1 VPWKLQGQENRII
14 LPFGCSIS
22 VSEVTLSFGPLE
34 YHSFILNPKQLPN
47 SVSVGHDNFQQS
59 TAVVF
64 EVIGRTTVSKMAPS
78 EIVVR
83 SFKGSSTITLIG
95 SGFMRN
101 MIFMVNELG
110 CFSEFLSS

>member
-1 VPWKLQGQENRII
+1 MEKMRVRTVWIYGTQVVCFVPQL
-14 LPFGCSIS
+14 LPGI
-22 VSEVTLSFGPLE
+22 
-34 YHSFILNPKQLPN
+34 H